1 MNKITFL
8 VLHLG
13 YGGIPTSTINTANA
27 LSQKYNVEI
36 ISIYNLKNN
45 QTNLIAK
52 KVEVRYLYNGEPNR
66 EELYNYLKHFKL
78 FKTFKEAL
86 KSIKILY
93 LKKHLMIKE
102 IKNNNSKI
110 IVGTESFISKL
121 LSIYKNKDTI
131 AIAIEHRYHNNNS
144 KYLNILKNKYLNIDY
159 LFTLTKDMQKDYE
172 RIITN
177 PNMIIK
183 WVPNMI
189 IIPKEEVLKTKE
201 NNIISISR
209 LHPGKKVGDL
219 VDIFTKT
226 KKTKQF
232 FIIGDGEEYHNIEE
246 KINNLKLYKKVKLLG
261 YQNQESI
268 HKYLNES
275 KILVMAS
282 KTEGLPMVILEALS
296 LKLPCIAYDIPGL
309 KDLIIDGENGF
320 LIKEND
326 QKTFARKIDLLL
338 TDKKLYAYMQNK
350 AYQKALEYTSVEVIK
365 KWDEVI
371 KKYLKEEQDEK

>member
-131 AIAIEHRYHNNNS
+131 AIAIEHRYHNNDS

-177 PNMIIK
+177 PNI
-183 WVPNMI
+183 I

-201 NNIISISR
+201 NNLISISR

-246 KINNLKLYKKVKLLG
+246 KINNLKLNKKVKLLG

-350 AYQKALEYTSVEVIK
+350 AYQKALEYTAVEVIK

>member
-45 QTNLIAK
+45 QTNLIVK

-246 KINNLKLYKKVKLLG
+246 KINNLKLNKKVKLLG
-261 YQNQESI
+261 YQNQERI

-350 AYQKALEYTSVEVIK
+350 AYQKALKYTSVEVIK